1 RRALARLP
9 RPRALPRLLPHL
21 PGPAG
26 EDGPGQRPR
35 ASRGWP
41 ALPPRGARARVTLG
55 AARLLSRSV
64 AEEEAEEA
72 APARPRVSRARRL
85 SARAGRAPADRHRS
99 LRLWRDAFP
108 PSGRRRCAG
117 ASRVELSPAAAS
129 HPLRD
134 QVSRGGTTDLDA
146 PLEEAESTADTVR
159 RIRVHL
165 YMGHRRSYL
174 SSPPPP
180 W

>member
-1 RRALARLP
+1 ALARLP
-9 RPRALPRLLPHL
+9 RSRALPRLLPHL

-26 EDGPGQRPR
+26 EDGPGQRPG

-41 ALPPRGARARVTLG
+41 ALPPRGPRARVSLG

-99 LRLWRDAFP
+99 LRLWRDGFP

-129 HPLRD
+129 HPLPD
-134 QVSRGGTTDLDA
+134 QVSRGGTTDREV
-146 PLEEAESTADTVR
+146 PPEEEESTANPVR
-159 RIRVHL
+159 RLRGHPH
-165 YMGHRRSYL
+165 MGTRR
-174 SSPPPP
+174 PPN
-180 W
+180 